1 MRRVGPVLGAVIV
14 LVALWP
20 TLCVSQEGG
29 STSCQSA
36 IFLPLPWGDSAD
48 TWGMATAIV
57 AAVLMYLVLR
67 RVLRRTE
74 P

>member
-29 STSCQSA
+29 PTSCQSA